1 MLITI
6 EHCRKYHNEKC
17 ILQDASFSISE
28 GDKVALIGI
37 NGMGKTTFLKMTAGI
52 EPMDE
57 GNIIKKYGLR
67 MGYLPQNPRFDED
80 DTIYAHILKANQDAI
95 HPVEEYECKAVLTQ
109 LGLNDF
115 NQKISALSG
124 GQKKRVAL
132 AQALLLPCDLLILDE
147 PTNHLDND
155 MIAWLEKYLI
165 KMKTAL
171 LMVTHDRYFLER
183 ITNRI
188 LEIDRGNLYAYEGN
202 YTQFLELK
210 QQREEIALAQ
220 DRKRKNIL
228 RKELEWIRAGVQA
241 RGTKSKERIARFHAL
256 NEIQD
261 TQVIGQVS
269 IDTLTSRLGRKTIE
283 AEDLAMGYGDELLF
297 EGFSYNLKRHDRIG
311 ILGPNGCGKSTLL
324 NVLAGKAKPLSG
336 QVVIGETVR
345 LGYYEQHDME
355 ADLSKRVIDYI
366 KETSDAIETTDGI
379 LTASQMC
386 EKFLFNGTLQYSPI
400 SKLSGGERRRL
411 YLCKVLMSQPNILF
425 LDEPTNDL
433 DIQTLQILEDYLD
446 HFDGAVITVSH
457 DRYFLD
463 RVCDQLFVF
472 KNKQIISYIGGYSS
486 LIEFEE
492 MNKKTVSK
500 EAIVLKTNVPKMTS
514 KEKQELEKSESRM
527 EEVQMKIDEL
537 DALMNGETDFKKIE
551 EISKQRDELNTQLE
565 LIMERWMELTEKKQ
579 MIEEAIGG
587 KK

>member
-6 EHCRKYHNEKC
+6 ENCRKYHNDKC
-17 ILQDASFSISE
+17 ILEDASFSISE
-28 GDKVALIGI
+28 KDKLALIGI
-37 NGMGKTTFLKMTAGI
+37 NGMGKTTFLKMVAGL
-52 EPMDE
+52 ESMDS
-57 GNIIKKYGLR
+57 GNVIKKSNLVI
-67 MGYLPQNPRFDED
+67 GYLPQNVEFEED
-80 DTIYAHILKANQDAI
+80 DTILTYILKANRQAK
-95 HPVEEYECKAVLTQ
+95 HPVEEFECKSVLTM
-109 LGLNDF
+109 LGFKELDTR
-115 NQKISALSG
+115 ISVLSG

-132 AQALLLPCDLLILDE
+132 AKALLIPCDLLILDE

-155 MIAWLEKYLI
+155 MISWLEKYLI
-165 KMKTAL
+165 KMKSAL

-188 LEIDRGNLYAYEGN
+188 LEIDRGNLYTYEGN

-210 QQREEIALAQ
+210 QQREEISLAQ

-256 NEIQD
+256 NSIQD
-261 TQVIGQVS
+261 TQVIGNIS
-269 IDTLTSRLGRKTIE
+269 IDTLTSRLGKKTIE
-283 AEDLAMGYGDELLF
+283 INNLWIGYEDEVLLKD
-297 EGFSYNLKRHDRIG
+297 FSYNLKRHDRIG
-311 ILGPNGCGKSTLL
+311 ILGANGCGKTTLL
-324 NVLAGKAKPLSG
+324 NTIAGKLEPLSG
-336 QVVIGETVR
+336 SVVIGETVR
-345 LGYYEQHDME
+345 LGYYEQHDMSD
-355 ADLSKRVIDYI
+355 DLNKRVIDYI

-446 HFDGAVITVSH
+446 NFNGAVITVSH

-463 RVCDQLFVF
+463 RICDQLFVF
-472 KNKQIISYIGGYSS
+472 RNKQIESHIGGYSS
-486 LIEFEE
+486 YIELEE
-492 MNKKTVSK
+492 MNKKVIIK
-500 EAIVLKTNVPKMTS
+500 ETPVVKTSVVKMTS
-514 KEKQELEKSESRM
+514 KEKQELETSESRM
-527 EEVQMKIDEL
+527 EEIQMKIDEI
-537 DALMNGETDFKKIE
+537 DEKMNHETDFKKIDDYSRE
-551 EISKQRDELNTQLE
+551 REALNEQLE
-565 LIMERWMELTEKKQ
+565 IIMERWMELTEKKQ
-579 MIEEAIGG
+579 MIEEAIN
-587 KK
+587 KR